1 MEESASKWRGCAWS
15 RIACF
20 QELAGRGMNVPG
32 SQRTV
37 VLLPSRIRTPWMQPF
52 LDILAIPKYKKNN
65 NFTRRS
71 LGFGVTDPAMAP
83 IILEFVV
90 RRA

>member
-1 MEESASKWRGCAWS
+1 
-15 RIACF
+15 
-20 QELAGRGMNVPG
+20 
-32 SQRTV
+32 
-37 VLLPSRIRTPWMQPF
+37 MQPF